1 MLTLPP
7 LSHAGSLKPL
17 VELIVQDLADCRAAI
32 WVGEPDADLSSTEET
47 AVDAR
52 GDAES
57 DSDAAPELPLNSA
70 VEFFHRFQAK
80 LPEWMTQAAEPRWQ
94 NAALAWPK
102 ARAEGMMWLH
112 LLGARLEVGGKLWV
126 YGHNRGGIKSADR
139 ALAEVFGNAEVL
151 ASKAHGRL
159 LQAVKTAPIGQ
170 GALADWAEAVT
181 MTIPSLAVPPLA
193 FPPLAADASQPA
205 AQQLTLTSYPGC
217 FAHGRLD
224 AGTAFLLAHLPAFA
238 GDQRV
243 LDYGSGVGVIAAA
256 LRARQPK
263 QRLTLIDIDSLALQ
277 AAAVNLPDGHGLAT
291 ATLLHG
297 DRLDAL
303 DLHQRFDA
311 IVSNPPIHQGAAQS
325 MDVLARLIA
334 DAPRFLSHGG
344 ALYLVMQHRLNLAPL
359 LQTRFEHVELL
370 ASNDQ
375 YKLWRAC

>member
-1 MLTLPP
+1 
-7 LSHAGSLKPL
+7 
-17 VELIVQDLADCRAAI
+17 
-32 WVGEPDADLSSTEET
+32 
-47 AVDAR
+47 
-52 GDAES
+52 
-57 DSDAAPELPLNSA
+57 
-70 VEFFHRFQAK
+70 
-80 LPEWMTQAAEPRWQ
+80 
-94 NAALAWPK
+94 
-102 ARAEGMMWLH
+102 
-112 LLGARLEVGGKLWV
+112 
-126 YGHNRGGIKSADR
+126 
-139 ALAEVFGNAEVL
+139 
-151 ASKAHGRL
+151 
-159 LQAVKTAPIGQ
+159 
-170 GALADWAEAVT
+170 
-181 MTIPSLAVPPLA
+181 
-193 FPPLAADASQPA
+193 
-205 AQQLTLTSYPGC
+205 
-217 FAHGRLD
+217 
-224 AGTAFLLAHLPAFA
+224 LAHLPAFA

>member
-7 LSHAGSLKPL
+7 LSHAGELKPL
-17 VELIVQDLADCRAAI
+17 VELMVQDLADCRAAI
-32 WVGEPDADLSSTEET
+32 WVGEADVGLSASANSTT
-47 AVDAR
+47 MDDL
-52 GDAES
+52 GDS
-57 DSDAAPELPLNSA
+57 PGA
-70 VEFFHRFQAK
+70 VEFFHRFQAT
-80 LPEWMTQAAEPRWQ
+80 LPDWITQPAEMRWQ
-94 NAALAWPK
+94 NALLAWPK

-112 LLGARLEVGGKLWV
+112 LLGARLDVGGKLWV

-159 LQAVKTAPIGQ
+159 LQAVKTAPIGR

-181 MTIPSLAVPPLA
+181 MTIPSLAVSPLA
-193 FPPLAADASQPA
+193 VSPLAADASQPA
-205 AQQLTLTSYPGC
+205 NPPASQAAPQQLTLTSYPGC

-224 AGTAFLLAHLPAFA
+224 AGTAFLLAHLPAFEA
-238 GDQRV
+238 NQRV

-263 QRLTLIDIDSLALQ
+263 QRLTLIDIDSLALH
-277 AAAVNLPDGHGLAT
+277 AAAANLPDGHGLAS
-291 ATLLHG
+291 ASLLHG

-311 IVSNPPIHQGAAQS
+311 IVSNPPIHQGAAQN

-334 DAPRFLSHGG
+334 DAPRFLSPGG
-344 ALYLVMQHRLNLAPL
+344 ALYLVMQHRLNLTPL

-375 YKLWRAC
+375 YKLWRAR

>member
-7 LSHAGSLKPL
+7 LSHAGELKPL
-17 VELIVQDLADCRAAI
+17 VELMVQDLADCRAAI
-32 WVGEPDADLSSTEET
+32 WVGEGDVGLSASANSTNSTTMDDL
-47 AVDAR
+47 
-52 GDAES
+52 GDS
-57 DSDAAPELPLNSA
+57 PGA
-70 VEFFHRFQAK
+70 VEFFHRFQAT
-80 LPEWMTQAAEPRWQ
+80 LPDWITQPAEMRWQ
-94 NAALAWPK
+94 NALLAWPK

-112 LLGARLEVGGKLWV
+112 LLGARLDVGGKLWV

-159 LQAVKTAPIGQ
+159 LQAVKTAPIGR

-181 MTIPSLAVPPLA
+181 MTIPSLAVSPLA
-193 FPPLAADASQPA
+193 VSPLAADASQPA
-205 AQQLTLTSYPGC
+205 NPSASQAAPQQLTLTSYPGC

-277 AAAVNLPDGHGLAT
+277 AAAANLPDGHGLAS

-311 IVSNPPIHQGAAQS
+311 IVSNPPIHQGAAQN
-325 MDVLARLIA
+325 MDVLTRLIA
-334 DAPRFLSHGG
+334 DAPRFLSPGG

-375 YKLWRAC
+375 YKLWRAR

>member
-7 LSHAGSLKPL
+7 LSHARSLKPL

-57 DSDAAPELPLNSA
+57 DSDAAPERPSNSA

-94 NAALAWPK
+94 NAVLAWPK

-181 MTIPSLAVPPLA
+181 MTIPSLAA
-193 FPPLAADASQPA
+193 SRATADPDQLSRLFCPWAVGCGNGIFVGASA
-205 AQQLTLTSYPGC
+205 C
-217 FAHGRLD
+217 FCGRS
-224 AGTAFLLAHLPAFA
+224 A
-238 GDQRV
+238 
-243 LDYGSGVGVIAAA
+243 GVGLWQWRWRDCGRAAC
-256 LRARQPK
+256 
-263 QRLTLIDIDSLALQ
+263 
-277 AAAVNLPDGHGLAT
+277 
-291 ATLLHG
+291 
-297 DRLDAL
+297 
-303 DLHQRFDA
+303 
-311 IVSNPPIHQGAAQS
+311 PPA
-325 MDVLARLIA
+325 
-334 DAPRFLSHGG
+334 
-344 ALYLVMQHRLNLAPL
+344 
-359 LQTRFEHVELL
+359 
-370 ASNDQ
+370 
-375 YKLWRAC
+375 

>member
-7 LSHAGSLKPL
+7 LSHAGELKPL
-17 VELIVQDLADCRAAI
+17 VELMVQDLADCRAAI
-32 WVGEPDADLSSTEET
+32 WVGEGDVGLSASANSTNSTTMDDL
-47 AVDAR
+47 
-52 GDAES
+52 GDS
-57 DSDAAPELPLNSA
+57 PGA
-70 VEFFHRFQAK
+70 VEFFHRFQAT
-80 LPEWMTQAAEPRWQ
+80 LPDWITQPAEMRWQ
-94 NAALAWPK
+94 NALLAWPK

-112 LLGARLEVGGKLWV
+112 LLGARLDVGGKLWV

-159 LQAVKTAPIGQ
+159 LQAVKTAPIGR

-181 MTIPSLAVPPLA
+181 MTIPSLAVS
-193 FPPLAADASQPA
+193 PLAADASQPA
-205 AQQLTLTSYPGC
+205 NPPASQAAPQQLTLTSYPGC

-263 QRLTLIDIDSLALQ
+263 QRLTLIDIDSLALH
-277 AAAVNLPDGHGLAT
+277 AAAANLPDGHGLAS
-291 ATLLHG
+291 ASLLHG

-334 DAPRFLSHGG
+334 DAPRFLSPGG

-375 YKLWRAC
+375 YKLWRAR